1 MKEFI
6 QTFNSLIISIKNI
19 TLVIKLNAN
28 MKISIVNKNCS
39 FDNHYLVNI
48 SADSSIEIKL
58 ELERVVS
65 SQSKKIIQD
74 KLRQELSNELKNY
87 KWLIFG
93 KVQVEIH
100 WYIDSVKRQETD
112 KIGDLDNITK
122 PLLDSLIG
130 KNGILIDDSQINSI
144 HTTSTTKNALRKDNI
159 VKLFINFN
167 NDYTVFKQNL
177 FFLQTSQVIYTP
189 LNFNINS
196 KEDLKS
202 IKFFIEA
209 FKQKRVFSSIL
220 KNKLGVN
227 LEEYLVKSD
236 YEFHRTRLNGFD
248 KNQIITDKEFDQI
261 CKKEGVDISDI
272 INEFKEPNANK

>member
-1 MKEFI
+1 
-6 QTFNSLIISIKNI
+6 
-19 TLVIKLNAN
+19 

-39 FDNHYLVNI
+39 FDNHYLINI
-48 SADSSIEIKL
+48 SADSSIEIEL
-58 ELERVVS
+58 ELERIVS

-74 KLRQELSNELKNY
+74 KLTQEISNELKNY

-100 WYIDSVKRQETD
+100 WYIDSIKRQETD
-112 KIGDLDNITK
+112 KVGDLDNITK

-159 VKLFINFN
+159 VELFINFN

-177 FFLQTSQVIYTP
+177 FFLQTSQVIYIP

-196 KEDLKS
+196 KEDLEG

-209 FKQKRVFSSIL
+209 FKQKRVFSSTL
-220 KNKLGVN
+220 KNEMGVN
-227 LEEYLVKSD
+227 LEEYLVKSN

-248 KNQIITDKEFDQI
+248 KNQIITDREFDQI
-261 CKKEGVDISDI
+261 CKREGVNISDI
-272 INEFKEPNANK
+272 IDELKKPNANN